1 MLLKRVKIWRWVVSI
16 IAVLVL
22 SQIVHGLG
30 ATIGMG
36 YYMNDIY
43 ADVWSK
49 IMMPEPGPP
58 PASFMFYSIIFT
70 LINSFFF
77 VFVYLIISE
86 SVPGTGLVKKGF
98 FYGLIVFMI
107 CGISS
112 SLGMILLINLPCG
125 LILLWAIEA
134 LIIYIIGGI
143 IVAIIAKPTGD

>member
-1 MLLKRVKIWRWVVSI
+1 MLLEKVKIWRWIISI
-16 IAVLVL
+16 IVILVL
-22 SQIVHGLG
+22 SLIVHNLG

-36 YYMNDIY
+36 YYMDTKY

-58 PASFMFYSIIFT
+58 PASFMFYSIIFS

-107 CGISS
+107 SGISS
-112 SLGMILLINLPCG
+112 SLGMTLLINLPCG
-125 LILLWAIEA
+125 LILLWAIET

>member
-1 MLLKRVKIWRWVVSI
+1 MLLKKVKIWRWIISI
-16 IAVLVL
+16 IVILVL
-22 SQIVHGLG
+22 SLIVHNLG
-30 ATIGMG
+30 AIIGMG
-36 YYMNDIY
+36 YYMDTKY

-58 PASFMFYSIIFT
+58 PASFMLYSIIFS

-107 CGISS
+107 SGISS
-112 SLGMILLINLPCG
+112 SLAMTLLINLPCG
-125 LILLWAIEA
+125 LILLWVIEA

>member
-1 MLLKRVKIWRWVVSI
+1 MLLEKVKIWRWIISI
-16 IAVLVL
+16 IVILVL
-22 SQIVHGLG
+22 SLIVHNLG
-30 ATIGMG
+30 AIIGMG
-36 YYMNDIY
+36 YYMDAEY
-43 ADVWSK
+43 TDVWSK

-58 PASFMFYSIIFT
+58 PASFMFYSVIFS

-98 FYGLIVFMI
+98 FYGLIIFMI
-107 CGISS
+107 TGISS
-112 SLGMILLINLPCG
+112 SLGMTLLINLPCG
-125 LILLWAIEA
+125 LIILWAIEA